1 MDSVE
6 REEADKAIERELN
19 KHSLNDKVRQEEED
33 LRQMEE
39 EGVSAEEVGLNED
52 VDGFLE
58 EELGGQDPASDDE
71 EENQVELGW

>member
-6 REEADKAIERELN
+6 REEADKAIERDLN
-19 KHSLNDKVRQEEED
+19 KHSLDDKVRREEEA

-58 EELGGQDPASDDE
+58 EELGAEAPASDGE
-71 EENQVELGW
+71 EEDQVELEW